1 MILSFFAETKI
12 NNMHFVLSY
21 DLSATG
27 ERRSS
32 IEERIDN
39 ILSPYRHVRRLT
51 TFFIIHIQNEAQ
63 WEAIRSSLTAL
74 AQEIPETLH
83 FIMSPAMSGGQ
94 YNGILQKGEWDEI
107 NNITSL

>member
-1 MILSFFAETKI
+1 MILSIFAETKI

-63 WEAIRSSLTAL
+63 WEAIRSSLISTT
-74 AQEIPETLH
+74 P
-83 FIMSPAMSGGQ
+83 
-94 YNGILQKGEWDEI
+94 
-107 NNITSL
+107 SLRFNLLSFELPYDRTKYSTTK